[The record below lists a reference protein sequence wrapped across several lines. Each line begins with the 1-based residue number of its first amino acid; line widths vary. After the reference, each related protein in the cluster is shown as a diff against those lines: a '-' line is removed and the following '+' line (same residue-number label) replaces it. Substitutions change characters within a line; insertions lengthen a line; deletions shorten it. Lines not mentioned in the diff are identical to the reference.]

1 MKATLQTGHPYPL
14 GATWDGQG
22 TNFAVYSGGAAAV
35 DLCLFD
41 AAADAAEIA
50 RLLLPART
58 HDVWHGYLPGIGPGQ
73 LYGYRVAGPYDPHSG
88 QRYDARK
95 VLVDPYARA
104 ITGPTMISDPL
115 FSFAPDG
122 AVERD
127 LTYRA
132 VDSAPHTP
140 KGVVIDPVFDWEGD
154 RAPRTS
160 WSRTVIYEAHVRGLT
175 IANER
180 LPAAVRGTYAALA
193 EPAMLDYLRS
203 LGISAVELLPVHQF
217 VDDWHLAT
225 AGRRNYW
232 GYNTLGFFAP
242 HGRYAASGTRG
253 EQVTEF
259 KRMVRALHRAGIEV
273 ILDVVYNH
281 TAEGNRHGPTLSL
294 RGLDND
300 AYYRLERGAP
310 ERYVDF
316 TGTGNTVDALQ
327 PPALRLI
334 MDSLRY
340 WVAEMHVDGFRF
352 DLAPTL
358 TRGSGDV
365 PRGSAFLDVV
375 AQDPTLANV
384 KLIAEPWDIG
394 PGGYQV
400 GGFPQGWSEWND
412 KYRDTVRRFW
422 RGDGGQISDL
432 GFRLTGSSDLFAHNG
447 RGPDASLNFVTAHDG
462 FTMRDLVTYTA
473 KRNEAN
479 GENNRDG
486 SDNNLSANYG
496 TEGPTDD
503 AAIRARRS
511 RQIRNFLTMLAISQG
526 VPMLLHGD
534 EVGRTQRG
542 NNNTYCQDE
551 PLAWQCWEFDDEARA
566 LLTWTRRVL
575 ALRRAHPILRRREHF
590 HYHPPDGTNQTQ
602 IIWFGPD
609 GAELSGDAW
618 RDPETRTIGLWL
630 NGAGVDTRDDHDR
643 ADSDDTLLLLLNA
656 GGRAIEFRLPKY
668 DPVGWRFVLD
678 TALPEAQAGSVW
690 QTDTYPL
697 AGSAV
702 AILRHPRQGLDEQSA
717 IGIGQPIL
725 HD

>member
-22 TNFAVYSGGAAAV
+22 TNFAVYSGGADAV

-41 AAADAAEIA
+41 AAAGATEIA
-50 RLLLPART
+50 RLPLPART
-58 HDVWHGYLPGIGPGQ
+58 NDVWHGYLSGSSPGQ
-73 LYGYRVAGPYDPHSG
+73 LYGYRVTGPYAPRNG

-95 VLVDPYARA
+95 LLVDPYARA
-104 ITGPTMISDPL
+104 ITGPTTVSDPL
-115 FSFAPDG
+115 FSFAPEGDP
-122 AVERD
+122 ERD

-132 VDSAPHTP
+132 VDSAPYAP
-140 KGVVIDPVFDWEGD
+140 KGVVIDPAFDWQGD
-154 RAPRTS
+154 RPPQTP

-180 LPAAVRGTYAALA
+180 LSAGVRGTYAALA
-193 EPAMLDYLRS
+193 EPAMINYLLS
-203 LGISAVELLPVHQF
+203 LGVSAVELLPIHQF
-217 VDDWHLAT
+217 VDDWHLT
-225 AGRRNYW
+225 VEGRRNYW

-281 TAEGNRHGPTLSL
+281 TAEGSRHGPTLAM

-327 PPALRLI
+327 IPALRLI
-334 MDSLRY
+334 TDSLRY

-352 DLAPTL
+352 DLAPAI
-358 TRGSGDV
+358 TRGPGDA
-365 PRGSAFLDVV
+365 PRGGAFLDVV

-400 GGFPQGWSEWND
+400 GAFPQGWSEWND
-412 KYRDTVRRFW
+412 KYRDTIRRFW
-422 RGDGGQISDL
+422 RGDSGQISDL

-447 RGPDASLNFVTAHDG
+447 RGPAASLNFVTAHDG
-462 FTMRDLVTYTA
+462 FTMRDLVSYTA

-496 TEGPTDD
+496 VEGPTDD
-503 AAIRARRS
+503 AAIRARRT
-511 RQIRNFLTMLAISQG
+511 RQIRNLLTTLAISQG

-542 NNNTYCQDE
+542 NNNTYCQDD
-551 PLAWQCWEFDDEARA
+551 PIAWQCWEFDGEARA
-566 LLTWTRRVL
+566 LLAWTRRVL
-575 ALRRAHPILRRREHF
+575 ALRRAHPVLRRREHF
-590 HYHPPDGTNQTQ
+590 HYHAPDGTNQTQ
-602 IIWFGPD
+602 IVWFGPD
-609 GAELSGDAW
+609 GAELSGEAW

-630 NGAGVDTRDDHDR
+630 NGAGADTRDEHDR
-643 ADSDDTLLLLLNA
+643 ADSDDTLLILLNA
-656 GGRAIEFRLPKY
+656 GASAVEFRLPKY

-702 AILRHPRQGLDEQSA
+702 AILRHPRQAGYEQAASGA
-717 IGIGQPIL
+717 GQPSP
-725 HD
+725 HE

>member
-1 MKATLQTGHPYPL
+1 MKATPQTGHPYPL

-22 TNFAVYSGGAAAV
+22 TNFALYSGGATAV

-41 AAADAAEIA
+41 AAADAGEIA
-50 RLLLPART
+50 RLPLPART

-73 LYGYRVAGPYDPHSG
+73 LYGYRVTGPYDPHSG

-95 VLVDPYARA
+95 VLLDPYARA
-104 ITGPTMISDPL
+104 VTGPTTISETL

-127 LTYRA
+127 LAYRA
-132 VDSAPHTP
+132 VDSAPSAP
-140 KGVVIDPVFDWEGD
+140 KGVVIDPAFDWEGD

-175 IANER
+175 ITNER

-193 EPAMLDYLRS
+193 DPAMIDYLLS
-203 LGISAVELLPVHQF
+203 LGVSAVELLPVHQF
-217 VDDWHLAT
+217 VDDWQLAT

-259 KRMVRALHRAGIEV
+259 KRMVRALHHAGIEV

-281 TAEGNRHGPTLSL
+281 TAEGSRYGPTLAL

-316 TGTGNTVDALQ
+316 TGTGNTIDALQ
-327 PPALRLI
+327 IPTLRLI

-352 DLAPTL
+352 DLAPAL
-358 TRGSGDV
+358 TRGPGDA

-479 GENNRDG
+479 GEHNRDG

-503 AAIRARRS
+503 AAVRARRS
-511 RQIRNFLTMLAISQG
+511 RQLRNFLTTLAISQG

-551 PLAWQCWEFDDEARA
+551 PIAWQCWEFDDEARA
-566 LLTWTRRVL
+566 LLAWTRRVL

-590 HYHPPDGTNQTQ
+590 HYHPPDGTSQTQ

-643 ADSDDTLLLLLNA
+643 TDSDDTLLILLNA
-656 GGRAIEFRLPKY
+656 GDRAIEFRLPKY

-702 AILRHPRQGLDEQSA
+702 AILRHPRQGPDARSTL
-717 IGIGQPIL
+717 GTG
-725 HD
+725 

>member
-1 MKATLQTGHPYPL
+1 MSATPQTGQPRPL

-22 TNFAVYSGGAAAV
+22 TNFAIYSGGAAAIE
-35 DLCLFD
+35 LCLFD
-41 AAADAAEIA
+41 AAAGATESA
-50 RLLLPART
+50 RLPLPART
-58 HDVWHGYLPGIGPGQ
+58 DEVWHGYMPGIGPGQ
-73 LYGYRVAGPYDPHSG
+73 LYGYRATGPYEPRDG
-88 QRYDARK
+88 RRYDACK

-104 ITGPTMISDPL
+104 ITGPTAIGDAL

-122 AVERD
+122 TPERD
-127 LTYRA
+127 LIYRA
-132 VDSAPHTP
+132 IDSAPSAP
-140 KGVVIDPVFDWEGD
+140 KGVVIDPAFDWEGD
-154 RAPRTS
+154 RPPQTS

-180 LPAAVRGTYAALA
+180 LPAPVRGTYAALA
-193 EPAMLDYLRS
+193 EPAMIDYLLS
-203 LGISAVELLPVHQF
+203 LGISAVELLPIHQF
-217 VDDWHLAT
+217 VDDWYLAS

-242 HGRYAASGTRG
+242 HGRYSASGTRG
-253 EQVTEF
+253 EQVVEF

-281 TAEGNRHGPTLSL
+281 TAEGDRYGPTLAL
-294 RGLDND
+294 RGLDNN
-300 AYYRLERGAP
+300 ASYRLERGAP

-316 TGTGNTVDALQ
+316 TGTGNTIDALQ
-327 PPALRLI
+327 TPTLRLI

-358 TRGSGDV
+358 TRGPGDA

-384 KLIAEPWDIG
+384 KLIAEPWDLG
-394 PGGYQV
+394 PGGYQI
-400 GGFPQGWSEWND
+400 GTFPQGWIEWND

-422 RGDGGQISDL
+422 RGDSGQIADL

-447 RGPDASLNFVTAHDG
+447 RGPAASLNFVTAHDG

-479 GENNRDG
+479 GEGNRDG
-486 SDNNLSANYG
+486 SDNNLSANSG
-496 TEGPTDD
+496 VEGPTDD
-503 AAIRARRS
+503 AAIRAQRA
-511 RQIRNFLTMLAISQG
+511 RQFRNFLTTLAISQG

-542 NNNTYCQDE
+542 NNNAYNQDA

-566 LLTWTRRVL
+566 LLAWTRRVL
-575 ALRRAHPILRRREHF
+575 ALRRAHPILRRREYF
-590 HYHPPDGTNQTQ
+590 HYHAPDGTDQTQ

-609 GAELSGDAW
+609 GVELSGEAW

-630 NGAGVDTRDDHDR
+630 NGTGADTRDDHDR
-643 ADSDDTLLLLLNA
+643 AESDDTLLILLNA
-656 GGRAIEFRLPKY
+656 GASASDFHLPTY

-678 TALPEAQAGSVW
+678 TALPEAQAGSAW

-697 AGSAV
+697 AASAV
-702 AILRHPRQGLDEQSA
+702 AILRHPRQGPDARAALGAERPTA
-717 IGIGQPIL
+717 
-725 HD
+725 HE

>member
-1 MKATLQTGHPYPL
+1 MSATPQTGHPRPL

-22 TNFAVYSGGAAAV
+22 TNFAIYSGGAAAIE
-35 DLCLFD
+35 LCLFD
-41 AAADAAEIA
+41 AAAGATESA
-50 RLLLPART
+50 RLPLPART
-58 HDVWHGYLPGIGPGQ
+58 DDVWHGYMPGIGPGQ
-73 LYGYRVAGPYDPHSG
+73 LYGYRATGPYAPRNG
-88 QRYDARK
+88 RRYDARK
-95 VLVDPYARA
+95 LLVDPYARA
-104 ITGPTMISDPL
+104 ITGPTTIGDPL

-122 AVERD
+122 DPERD
-127 LTYRA
+127 LIYRA
-132 VDSAPHTP
+132 VDSAPHAP
-140 KGVVIDPVFDWEGD
+140 KGVVIDPAFDWEGD
-154 RAPRTS
+154 RPPQTP

-175 IANER
+175 LANER
-180 LPAAVRGTYAALA
+180 LPAPVRGTYAALA
-193 EPAMLDYLRS
+193 ESAMIDYLLS
-203 LGISAVELLPVHQF
+203 LGISAVELLPIHQF
-217 VDDWHLAT
+217 VDDWYLAS

-253 EQVTEF
+253 EQVVEF

-281 TAEGNRHGPTLSL
+281 TAEGDRYGPTLAL
-294 RGLDND
+294 RGLDNN
-300 AYYRLERGAP
+300 ASYRLERGAP

-327 PPALRLI
+327 TPTLRLI

-358 TRGSGDV
+358 TRGPGDA

-394 PGGYQV
+394 PGGYQI
-400 GGFPQGWSEWND
+400 GTFPQGWSEWND

-422 RGDGGQISDL
+422 RGDGGQIADL

-447 RGPDASLNFVTAHDG
+447 RGPAASLNFVTAHDG

-479 GENNRDG
+479 GEGNRDG
-486 SDNNLSANYG
+486 SDNNLSANSG
-496 TEGPTDD
+496 VEGPTDEP
-503 AAIRARRS
+503 AIRAQRA
-511 RQIRNFLTMLAISQG
+511 RQFRNFLTTLAISQG

-542 NNNTYCQDE
+542 NNNAYNQDA
-551 PLAWQCWEFDDEARA
+551 PLAWQCWELDDEARA
-566 LLTWTRRVL
+566 LLAWTRRVL
-575 ALRRAHPILRRREHF
+575 ALRHAHPVLRRRKYF
-590 HYHPPDGTNQTQ
+590 RYHAPDGTDQTQ
-602 IIWFGPD
+602 IVWFGPD
-609 GAELSGDAW
+609 GAELSGEAW
-618 RDPETRTIGLWL
+618 RDPETRTLGLWL
-630 NGAGVDTRDDHDR
+630 NGAAADTRDEHDR
-643 ADSDDTLLLLLNA
+643 PDSDDTLLILLN
-656 GGRAIEFRLPKY
+656 GGTSAIEFRLPTY
-668 DPVGWRFVLD
+668 DPAGWRFVLD
-678 TALPEAQAGSVW
+678 TALPEAQAGSAW

-697 AGSAV
+697 AASAV
-702 AILRHPRQGLDEQSA
+702 AILRHPRQGPDAQAVRGTER
-717 IGIGQPIL
+717 PIA
-725 HD
+725 HE